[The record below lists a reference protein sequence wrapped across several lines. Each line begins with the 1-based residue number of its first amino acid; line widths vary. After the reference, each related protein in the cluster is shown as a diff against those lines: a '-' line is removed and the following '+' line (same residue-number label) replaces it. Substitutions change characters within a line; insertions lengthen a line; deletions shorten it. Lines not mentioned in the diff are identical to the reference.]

1 MLALR
6 HLGMLAALALA
17 LAPSLARAQVQV
29 VEESQAQDQIVE
41 RGEIPG
47 RGAQLG
53 GYLVFPVFATP
64 MVRED
69 GTELPVLV
77 PGVGIG
83 LRGGWESPEG
93 LAVELFLEL
102 VGNGVDNPMRD
113 ASVLLFQLGI
123 GANGRYFFFNPS
135 AFVPFLQVQVGL
147 RFMGFEWPD
156 GMDAPDQSLTIDFM
170 GGLGA
175 QIELTYFMGIE
186 AGALVG
192 AMMPGAFFRDA
203 ILAIYPFA
211 GLTFYT
217 DAQED

>member
-1 MLALR
+1 MHALR
-6 HLGMLAALALA
+6 SLGLLAALLVP
-17 LAPSLARAQVQV
+17 LAPSVARAQVQV
-29 VEESQAQDQIVE
+29 VEESQAQEQIVE

-64 MVRED
+64 MVRDD
-69 GTELPVLV
+69 GTELPILV
-77 PGVGIG
+77 PGVGLGI
-83 LRGGWESPEG
+83 RGGWESPDG
-93 LAVELFLEL
+93 IAIELFLEL
-102 VGNGVDNPMRD
+102 VGNGVENPGD
-113 ASVLLFQLGI
+113 LSVLLFQLGF

-147 RFMGFEWPD
+147 RFMGFDWPD
-156 GMDAPDQSLTIDFM
+156 GVESPDQSATVDFL

-175 QIELTYFMGIE
+175 QIELSYFMGIE
-186 AGALVG
+186 VGALVG

-203 ILAIYPFA
+203 IFVIYPFA

-217 DAQED
+217 DAEND